1 MIGRTL
7 ARKLV
12 PALLFIFALS
22 LKFSVM
28 APFDL
33 DESAALRH
41 LPSQTMKRLIVESV
55 HGLNF
60 SNLASR
66 PSSPAGFWLWNDP
79 NSIAQPSGPGFSYS
93 DFKASCVSPFTRPLY
108 LFLKMLVI

>member
-22 LKFSVM
+22 LKLSVIG
-28 APFDL
+28 PFDL
-33 DESAALRH
+33 NDSTSLRN
-41 LPSQTMKRLIVESV
+41 LPSQTVKRLIVERV
-55 HGLNF
+55 QGLNF
-60 SNLASR
+60 STL
-66 PSSPAGFWLWNDP
+66 SSPLWNDP
-79 NSIAQPSGPGFSYS
+79 SSATQAFGLTFSWSYLKAPGLTL
-93 DFKASCVSPFTRPLY
+93 FTRPLY

>member
-22 LKFSVM
+22 LKLSVI

-33 DESAALRH
+33 NESTSLRN
-41 LPSQTMKRLIVESV
+41 LPSQTMKRLIVERV

-60 SNLASR
+60 STL
-66 PSSPAGFWLWNDP
+66 SSPLWNDP
-79 NSIAQPSGPGFSYS
+79 SSTAQTFGLTFPWSYL
-93 DFKASCVSPFTRPLY
+93 KASYLILFTRPLY

>member
-1 MIGRTL
+1 MVGRTW

-22 LKFSVM
+22 LKLSVI

-33 DESAALRH
+33 NESTSLRN
-41 LPSQTMKRLIVESV
+41 LPSQTMKRLLVEPV
-55 HGLNF
+55 QNF
-60 SNLASR
+60 SILSSR

-79 NSIAQPSGPGFSYS
+79 SSTAQASLLSFSCSYLQS
-93 DFKASCVSPFTRPLY
+93 SYITLFTRPLY